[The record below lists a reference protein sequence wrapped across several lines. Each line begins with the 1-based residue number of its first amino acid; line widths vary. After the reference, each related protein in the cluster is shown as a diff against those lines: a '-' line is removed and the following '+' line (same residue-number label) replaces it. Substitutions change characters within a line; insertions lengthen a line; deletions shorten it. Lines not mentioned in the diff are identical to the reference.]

1 MTSIPLRNVA
11 PATTLGNWFSPF
23 SLRQVFAA
31 AITSLKTISRAVEDD
46 SDPVPHGRED
56 AFDGV
61 RGSQVIPVL
70 GREVV
75 EGQQGL
81 AILPQALDCPGVLRP
96 IFLSEDVDRGL
107 RRRAGFCAVDLAQV
121 GLHSRLDGAGDL
133 VQHVGSF
140 VHPTALMAS
149 AGIDLLE
156 GLPEP
161 QRAVTDCDLGRDG
174 EPASLHL
181 DQELTPALST
191 LPDTNLEAHQLLR
204 ALGRR
209 ADDDQHAFGMLL
221 HPGLQVDAVGPD
233 VEIAARR
240 EVASLPAL
248 VLGLPLRA

>member
-1 MTSIPLRNVA
+1 MTSVPLRNVA

-46 SDPVPHGRED
+46 SDPLVLTVLCRTVREH

-61 RGSQVIPVL
+61 RSSQVIPVL

-107 RRRAGFCAVDLAQV
+107 RRRAGLRAVDLAQV

-161 QRAVTDCDLGRDG
+161 QRAVTDRDLGRDR

-181 DQELTPALST
+181 DQELTPALSA
-191 LPDTNLEAHQLLR
+191 LPDT
-204 ALGRR
+204 
-209 ADDDQHAFGMLL
+209 D
-221 HPGLQVDAVGPD
+221 
-233 VEIAARR
+233 
-240 EVASLPAL
+240 
-248 VLGLPLRA
+248 